1 MGRLVVR
8 AAKLAEDTTNVS
20 SVGRAQERSWSA
32 WGRSGQS
39 DDGHGLHD
47 GGVRDQRDVGLIL

>member
-20 SVGRAQERSWSA
+20 SVGASAGAVVVSVGTVGAVRRRPWSP
-32 WGRSGQS
+32 
-39 DDGHGLHD
+39 
-47 GGVRDQRDVGLIL
+47 